1 MNEPF
6 QPPAGGG
13 GDHPFHHLRKMV
25 NQWFDERPLQK
36 LLETLDDY
44 FAQTFAEA
52 YIPIEVKETKR
63 DYQIIVRLPD
73 IKREQISLQWHE
85 DGLQLVID
93 HQETIESADDNGH
106 VYERRQ
112 ARRRVTRVI
121 PFPYPVAEHEV
132 KASFQNSTLI
142 IRLPQK
148 RKYID
153 IE

>member
-25 NQWFDERPLQK
+25 NQWFDERPLHK

-63 DYQIIVRLPD
+63 DYQIIVRLPG

-93 HQETIESADDNGH
+93 YHETVESADDNGR

-112 ARRRVTRVI
+112 ARRRVTREI

-132 KASFQNSTLI
+132 KASFQGGTLI

>member
-1 MNEPF
+1 MNQPF
-6 QPPAGGG
+6 QPPSG
-13 GDHPFHHLRKMV
+13 GDEDHPLHHLRHMIH
-25 NQWFDERPLQK
+25 QWLDERPWQK

-44 FAQTFAEA
+44 FAQTFVEA

-63 DYQIIVRLPD
+63 EYQIIVRLPEV
-73 IKREQISLQWHE
+73 KREQISLQWQD
-85 DGLQLVID
+85 DGLQLFID
-93 HQETIESADDNGH
+93 HYETIESADSHGH

-112 ARRRVTRVI
+112 ARRRVARWI

-132 KASFQNSTLI
+132 KASFHNGSLV